1 MIAVFRT
8 HSSHGTKQ
16 AGTEQCGELR
26 RAALTQGS
34 PPPSAVFFHPTIQE
48 DELCRENGEEQDWE
62 DDLPSHIFQQ
72 LRSDQ
77 VHKVPALWLA
87 GGILHWLLQKKIV

>member
-1 MIAVFRT
+1 MYAFSIRLIVIAVFRT

-34 PPPSAVFFHPTIQE
+34 PLVLFFFHPTIQE

-62 DDLPSHIFQQ
+62 DDLPSHIF
-72 LRSDQ
+72 
-77 VHKVPALWLA
+77 
-87 GGILHWLLQKKIV
+87 